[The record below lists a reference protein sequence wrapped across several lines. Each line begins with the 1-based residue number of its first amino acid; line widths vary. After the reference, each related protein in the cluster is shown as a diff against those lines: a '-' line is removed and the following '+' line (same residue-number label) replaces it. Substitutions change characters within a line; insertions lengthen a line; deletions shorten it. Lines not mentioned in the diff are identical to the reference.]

1 MAESEGASVAD
12 FYCNRSIL
20 ITGATGFMGK
30 VLVEKLLRSCSSLK
44 TIYLLL
50 RPKEGQEPKQRLD
63 ELLSTKI
70 FERVKTENPEAIA
83 KLVPIRGDLTL
94 PGLGISSADISVLT
108 NHVSLV
114 FHSAATVKF
123 DEPLKRSVDM
133 NVLGTRR
140 LVELCHK
147 MNHLE
152 ALVHVS
158 TAYCNCDREEV
169 DEVIYEPPVPPQK
182 IIDTIEWMDEDL
194 VGVLTPHLIK
204 GRPNTYTYTK
214 ALAETLLIEESGTLP
229 VAIVRPSIVTAAWK
243 EPYPGWVD
251 NFNGPTGLIVA
262 TSKGILRSMHCNSS
276 SIADLIP
283 VDVVINLVITVAWY
297 TATHRPSNI
306 LVYNCSSGSINQVTW
321 GSVEQIAIPLILRH
335 PSSEIF
341 RYPNGSFTNSKI
353 WNLLSV
359 MLYHHIPAYF
369 IDLVAVLTGHKPKLV
384 PLYKKLHRAI
394 QCLEY
399 FTTHEWK
406 FNCNNVLMLLE
417 QQSVKDKKEF
427 NFDIKCLHW
436 PTYLE
441 DYILGI
447 RQFLL
452 KEKLSSLP
460 TARKSL
466 RRMYMYTKMTH
477 ILMMIFIWRMIL
489 MRYKVSRRVWYAVLS
504 LFVKL
509 YSLLPISTSS

>member
-1 MAESEGASVAD
+1 MAEKKSSIAS
-12 FYCNRSIL
+12 FYQDRSIL

-30 VLVEKLLRSCSSLK
+30 VLVEKLLRSCSDIK

-50 RPKEGQEPKQRLD
+50 RPKEGHEAKQRLE
-63 ELLSTKI
+63 ELLKAKL
-70 FERVKTENPEAIA
+70 FERVKKEQPGAIS
-83 KLVPIRGDLTL
+83 KLVPIHGDLTSA
-94 PGLGISSADISVLT
+94 GLGISMSDVKLLVD
-108 NHVSLV
+108 NVSIV

-147 MNHLE
+147 MKKLE
-152 ALVHVS
+152 ALIHVS
-158 TAYCNCDREEV
+158 TAYCNCDRQAVEEIV
-169 DEVIYEPPVPPQK
+169 YKPPVPPQK

-194 VGVLTPHLIK
+194 VGVLTPHLIR

-214 ALAETLLIEESGTLP
+214 ALAETLLVEESGALP

-243 EPYPGWVD
+243 EPFPGWVD
-251 NFNGPTGLIVA
+251 NYNGPTGLIVA
-262 TSKGILRSMHCNSS
+262 TSKGILRSMHCKSS

-283 VDVVINLVITVAWY
+283 VDIVINLVITVAWY
-297 TATHRPSNI
+297 TASHRPNSI
-306 LVYNCSSGSINQVTW
+306 LVYNCSSGSINKVTW
-321 GSVEQIAIPLILRH
+321 GSVERLAIPLILRH
-335 PSSEIF
+335 PSREIF
-341 RYPNGSFTNSKI
+341 RYPNGSFTNSRV
-353 WNLLSV
+353 WNYLSV

-369 IDLVAVLTGHKPKLV
+369 LDLVSVLTGRKPKLV

-399 FTTHEWK
+399 FTTHEWA
-406 FNCNNVLMLLE
+406 FSCNNVLMLQERLPLE
-417 QQSVKDKKEF
+417 DKKEF
-427 NFDIKCLHW
+427 NFNIETLHW

-452 KEKLSSLP
+452 KEEMSSLP
-460 TARKSL
+460 SARKNL
-466 RRMYMYTKMTH
+466 KRIFLYTKMGH
-477 ILMMIFIWRMIL
+477 FVIMIILWKVVF
-489 MRYKVSRRVWYAVLS
+489 MRYNGARKLWFVFLS
-504 LFVKL
+504 MVAKF
-509 YSLLPISTSS
+509 YNMLPRTLISS